1 MSPNGILIT
10 MTITLRMREVVTLLI
25 LWCSMS
31 KTQSFIVLVVISVF
45 CSGDLTL
52 TKGQRRTFKEVTVSR
67 DLNKSMIQ
75 SLHVRE
81 ERVEKEI
88 G

>member
-1 MSPNGILIT
+1 MMKIMGPGYPAPLSNG
-10 MTITLRMREVVTLLI
+10 REAVTLLI

-67 DLNKSMIQ
+67 DLNKSW
-75 SLHVRE
+75 
-81 ERVEKEI
+81 RVWLGEVGGAGE
-88 G
+88 